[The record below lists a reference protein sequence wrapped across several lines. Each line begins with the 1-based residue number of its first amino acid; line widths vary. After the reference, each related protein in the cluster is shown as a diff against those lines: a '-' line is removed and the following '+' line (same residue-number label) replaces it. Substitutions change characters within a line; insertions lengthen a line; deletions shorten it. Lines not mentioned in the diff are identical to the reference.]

1 MAKSLCKLV
10 GKKILK
16 EDPAAYI
23 DLISK
28 PKFICINCGRV
39 ANSKKNLCKPE
50 SIKNL
55 S

>member
-16 EDPAAYI
+16 KDPAAY
-23 DLISK
+23 LELVSK
-28 PKFICINCGRV
+28 PRFVCLNCGRV
-39 ANSKKNLCKPE
+39 ANSKKNLCNPE
-50 SIKNL
+50 NMKNL